1 MALGPIVYVYVERK
15 IAGFM
20 QDRLGPTRVGPYG
33 LLQTVADAIKLM
45 FKEAIYP
52 TGADK
57 KLFLI
62 APCLVVLGAFLA
74 MVVIPF
80 GSRLQAADLNIGLFY
95 VVAVSSLSTVGL
107 IMAGWASNNKYALF
121 GAMRSAAQIV
131 SYEIP
136 AVMILLGH
144 RDDRGQPLAAGHRAT
159 TQEGGLP
166 HWFLFRYFPI
176 MPIAFVIF
184 FTAGLAECNRTPFD
198 IPEAESELVAGFHTE
213 YSGFFF
219 AMFFMAEYTEMFV
232 ISAVASVLFLGGW
245 YSPFPNGILQQ
256 IGPIGLG
263 PVWLIAKAWFLVFVM
278 MWLRWTLPR
287 LRVDQLMYVA
297 WKVLL
302 PISMTIVVVVGGLIM
317 WAPTRDGFPWD
328 VYVGWPLTL
337 LVLGA
342 LTLWMVA
349 RAPVQ
354 EATRPADGGVRTR
367 DDSMVQGRLG
377 RLLDRPRGHEDHLAP
392 HVHAEGDARST
403 PRRSGSSRPRAACA
417 SSWPTRTA
425 SAAGSARAPAPC
437 SASTSRRR
445 SATPRPRR
453 SSRPTASPSSSTS
466 PSSTSTCRCA
476 ATATCARTRAPRT
489 AST

>member
-1 MALGPIVYVYVERK
+1 MDLFIGLFPESWPDWFRIALSAAIPAILLLTFMALGPIVYVYAERT

-33 LLQTVADAIKLM
+33 LLQTIADAVKLM

-52 TGADK
+52 AGADK

-62 APCLVVLGAFLA
+62 APCLVVLGAFLSF
-74 MVVIPF
+74 VVIPF
-80 GSRLQAADLNIGLFY
+80 GSRLQGADLNVGIFY

-136 AVMILLGH
+136 AVMTLLTIVMIVGSLSLQ
-144 RDDRGQPLAAGHRAT
+144 DIVWSQA
-159 TQEGGLP
+159 GGLT

-219 AMFFMAEYTEMFV
+219 AMFFLAEYTEMFV
-232 ISAVASVLFLGGW
+232 VSVVASVLFLGGW
-245 YSPFPNGILQQ
+245 MAPLPALQQ
-256 IGPIGLG
+256 LGPVGLG
-263 PVWLIAKAWFLVFVM
+263 PVWLVAKAWSLVFVM

-302 PISMTIVVVVGGLIM
+302 PIAMVLVVAVGGLVL
-317 WAPTRDGFPWD
+317 WPRTASGFPWD
-328 VYVGWPLTL
+328 RWAAWILTPLL
-337 LVLGA
+337 FAYLGY
-342 LTLWMVA
+342 MIVA
-349 RAPVQ
+349 ARRWSA
-354 EATRPADGGVRTR
+354 RRTR
-367 DDSMVQGRLG
+367 EM
-377 RLLDRPRGHEDHLAP
+377 
-392 HVHAEGDARST
+392 
-403 PRRSGSSRPRAACA
+403 AA
-417 SSWPTRTA
+417 
-425 SAAGSARAPAPC
+425 
-437 SASTSRRR
+437 
-445 SATPRPRR
+445 
-453 SSRPTASPSSSTS
+453 
-466 PSSTSTCRCA
+466 
-476 ATATCARTRAPRT
+476 
-489 AST
+489 

>member
-1 MALGPIVYVYVERK
+1 MDLFFRLFPEAWPDWMRVALSATIPAVLLLTFMALGPIVYVYVERK

-33 LLQTVADAIKLM
+33 LLQTIADAIKLM

-52 TGADK
+52 AGADK

-80 GSRLQAADLNIGLFY
+80 GGKAQVADLNVGLFY

-136 AVMILLGH
+136 AVMILLGIVMIVGSLSLQ
-144 RDDRGQPLAAGHRAT
+144 DIVIAQ
-159 TQEGGLP
+159 QGGLTR
-166 HWFLFRYFPI
+166 WFLFRYFPL
-176 MPIAFVIF
+176 MPVAFVIF

-232 ISAVASVLFLGGW
+232 ISAVASVLFLGGYW
-245 YSPFPNGILQQ
+245 SPLPNNLLQH

-263 PVWLIAKAWFLVFVM
+263 PLWLIAKAWFLVFVM

-302 PISMTIVVVVGGLIM
+302 PISMVLVVAIGGLLMI
-317 WAPTRDGFPWD
+317 PQTRNGFPWD
-328 VYVGWPLTL
+328 HYVGWIVTL
-337 LVLGA
+337 IVFGA
-342 LTLWMVA
+342 LTLWMAGA
-349 RAPVQ
+349 RLSKK
-354 EATRPADGGVRTR
+354 RR
-367 DDSMVQGRLG
+367 
-377 RLLDRPRGHEDHLAP
+377 
-392 HVHAEGDARST
+392 VHDM
-403 PRRSGSSRPRAACA
+403 AA
-417 SSWPTRTA
+417 
-425 SAAGSARAPAPC
+425 
-437 SASTSRRR
+437 
-445 SATPRPRR
+445 
-453 SSRPTASPSSSTS
+453 
-466 PSSTSTCRCA
+466 
-476 ATATCARTRAPRT
+476 
-489 AST
+489 

>member
-1 MALGPIVYVYVERK
+1 MDLFFRLFPEAWPEWLRVALSATIPAVLLLTFMALGPIVYVYVERK

-33 LLQTVADAIKLM
+33 LLQTIADAIKLM

-80 GSRLQAADLNIGLFY
+80 GGKAQVADLNVGLFY
-95 VVAVSSLSTVGL
+95 VVAVSSLSPVEQKK
-107 IMAGWASNNKYALF
+107 AGWASNNKYALF

-136 AVMILLGH
+136 AVMILLGIVMIVGSLSLQ
-144 RDDRGQPLAAGHRAT
+144 DIVIAQ
-159 TQEGGLP
+159 QGGLTR
-166 HWFLFRYFPI
+166 WFLFRYFPL
-176 MPIAFVIF
+176 MPVAFVIF

-232 ISAVASVLFLGGW
+232 ISAVASVLFLGGYW
-245 YSPFPNGILQQ
+245 SPLPNHWLQH

-302 PISMTIVVVVGGLIM
+302 PISMVLVVAIGGLLM
-317 WAPTRDGFPWD
+317 WAPTRYGFPWD
-328 VYVGWPLTL
+328 RYVGWIVTL
-337 LVLGA
+337 IVFGA
-342 LTLWMVA
+342 LILWMAGA
-349 RAPVQ
+349 RLSKKRRVQ
-354 EATRPADGGVRTR
+354 D
-367 DDSMVQGRLG
+367 M
-377 RLLDRPRGHEDHLAP
+377 
-392 HVHAEGDARST
+392 
-403 PRRSGSSRPRAACA
+403 AA
-417 SSWPTRTA
+417 
-425 SAAGSARAPAPC
+425 
-437 SASTSRRR
+437 
-445 SATPRPRR
+445 
-453 SSRPTASPSSSTS
+453 
-466 PSSTSTCRCA
+466 
-476 ATATCARTRAPRT
+476 
-489 AST
+489 

>member
-1 MALGPIVYVYVERK
+1 MDFFFPLLPESWPDWLRIGLSAAIPAVLLLTFMALGPIVYVYVERK

-33 LLQTVADAIKLM
+33 LLQTIADAIKLM

-74 MVVIPF
+74 MAVIPF
-80 GSRLQAADLNIGLFY
+80 GSRLQAADLDIGLFY

-136 AVMILLGH
+136 AVMILLGIVMIVGSLSLQ
-144 RDDRGQPLAAGHRAT
+144 DIVYA
-159 TQEGGLP
+159 QEGGLP

-245 YSPFPNGILQQ
+245 YTPLPNGFLQQ
-256 IGPIGLG
+256 VGPIGLG
-263 PVWLIAKAWFLVFVM
+263 PVWLIAKAWFLVFIM

-297 WKVLL
+297 WKVL
-302 PISMTIVVVVGGLIM
+302 
-317 WAPTRDGFPWD
+317 
-328 VYVGWPLTL
+328 
-337 LVLGA
+337 
-342 LTLWMVA
+342 
-349 RAPVQ
+349 
-354 EATRPADGGVRTR
+354 
-367 DDSMVQGRLG
+367 
-377 RLLDRPRGHEDHLAP
+377 
-392 HVHAEGDARST
+392 
-403 PRRSGSSRPRAACA
+403 
-417 SSWPTRTA
+417 
-425 SAAGSARAPAPC
+425 
-437 SASTSRRR
+437 
-445 SATPRPRR
+445 
-453 SSRPTASPSSSTS
+453 
-466 PSSTSTCRCA
+466 
-476 ATATCARTRAPRT
+476 
-489 AST
+489 

>member
-1 MALGPIVYVYVERK
+1 MDLFFALFPENWPDWLRVALSAAIPAVLLLTFMAVGPIVYVYAERK

-33 LLQTVADAIKLM
+33 LLQTIADAIKLM

-52 TGADK
+52 TGVDK
-57 KLFLI
+57 TLFLI

-74 MVVIPF
+74 LVVVPF
-80 GSRLQAADLNIGLFY
+80 GERSQVADLNVGLFY
-95 VVAVSSLSTVGL
+95 VIAVSSLSTVGL

-136 AVMILLGH
+136 AVMILLGIVMMVGSLSLQ
-144 RDDRGQPLAAGHRAT
+144 DIVLY
-159 TQEGGLP
+159 QEGGLT
-166 HWFLFRYFPI
+166 HWLLFRYFPI

-232 ISAVASVLFLGGW
+232 ISSVASVLFLGGYW
-245 YSPFPNGILQQ
+245 SPLPNHILQH

-263 PVWLIAKAWFLVFVM
+263 PLWLIAKAWFLVFVM

-302 PISMTIVVVVGGLIM
+302 PISMVLVVVIGGLIM
-317 WAPTRDGFPWD
+317 IPRTRNGFWWD
-328 VYVGWPLTL
+328 PYVGWRFTL
-337 LVLGA
+337 VIFGA
-342 LTLWMVA
+342 LIAWMAGA
-349 RAPVQ
+349 RLSKK
-354 EATRPADGGVRTR
+354 RRVR
-367 DDSMVQGRLG
+367 D
-377 RLLDRPRGHEDHLAP
+377 LA
-392 HVHAEGDARST
+392 A
-403 PRRSGSSRPRAACA
+403 
-417 SSWPTRTA
+417 
-425 SAAGSARAPAPC
+425 
-437 SASTSRRR
+437 
-445 SATPRPRR
+445 
-453 SSRPTASPSSSTS
+453 
-466 PSSTSTCRCA
+466 
-476 ATATCARTRAPRT
+476 
-489 AST
+489 